1 MDPQDIA
8 AAVDTITDRTDRSP
22 DTALVLGSGLGHL
35 ADQVQDQ
42 QRFSYA
48 DLPGFRESTVE
59 GHTGEL
65 VIGQLHGRDV
75 VAMQGRSHYYEH
87 GEMDPIV
94 LPVRVMRRLGA
105 SELVVTNAAGGIG
118 EDLAPGDLML
128 LTDHLNMMGTDP
140 LIGPHD
146 ESFGERFP
154 DMTEPYSPRLQETA
168 RTVAAD
174 LGLSLEEGIYA
185 AMSGPSYE
193 TPAEVEML
201 RRLGADAAGMST
213 VPECIV
219 ANQEGMDVLGISS
232 ITNHAAGITGEPLSH
247 EEVLEVTDAVQDE
260 LTGLVLGVL
269 ERLEGT

>member
-1 MDPQDIA
+1 MEPDTVA
-8 AAVDTITDRTDRSP
+8 EAVDAVQAGTDHRP

-35 ADQVQDQ
+35 ADRVQDQ

-48 DLPGFRESTVE
+48 DLPGFRASTVE

-65 VIGQLHGRDV
+65 VLGELHGRDV

-87 GEMDPIV
+87 GEMDPV
-94 LPVRVMRRLGA
+94 VAPVRVMRRLGA

-118 EDLAPGDLML
+118 EDLGPGDLML

-146 ESFGERFP
+146 GSFGERFP
-154 DMTEPYSPRLQETA
+154 DMTEPYSPRLQDRA
-168 RTVAAD
+168 RAVAAD
-174 LGLSLEEGIYA
+174 LGLSLEEGVYA

-201 RRLGADAAGMST
+201 RALGADAAGMST

-219 ANQEGMDVLGISS
+219 ANQEGMDVLGVSS

-247 EEVLEVTDAVQDE
+247 EEVLEVTEEVQDD
-260 LTGLVLGVL
+260 LAGLVLGVL
-269 ERLEGT
+269 ERTQT